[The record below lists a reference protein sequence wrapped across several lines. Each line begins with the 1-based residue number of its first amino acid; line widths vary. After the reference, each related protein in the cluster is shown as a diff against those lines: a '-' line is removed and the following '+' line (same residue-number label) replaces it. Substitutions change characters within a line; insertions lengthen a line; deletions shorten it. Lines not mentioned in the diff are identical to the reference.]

1 MFNKILFY
9 GAVAGLIVGVELF
22 VVTVTMNGHISGP
35 LGLVVGYATML
46 IALSAIFIAVKRH
59 RDFEL
64 GGVIKFWPAFAMG
77 LGISVVAGILYVL
90 AWEVAQAV
98 AHLDFADGYAKSV
111 IREQVAQGVSGE
123 ALAKLEAEME
133 HFKVQYA
140 NPFYRLPMTFGE
152 IFPVGVLVSLISAG
166 LLRNSRFF
174 PLSRSNPPNT
184 EQRALNT

>member
-59 RDFEL
+59 RDSDL